1 MNQRGRFF
9 ILIGILLVAA
19 TIYYF
24 ATTDHSSDLVL
35 VGTIDANQVIVS
47 PKIDGRIEKL
57 LVDEGSEVKAGD
69 LIAVLDSAELEAQKA
84 AAEATLHGMGSRVS
98 QYRATELSTK
108 GETSFG
114 VTNAEARLQS
124 ARSSLAESQ
133 ATLIRMKLD
142 RDRTVSLA
150 EQGVASKQDRDRAE
164 ADYNAQVA
172 HVKALGDQVRAA
184 EADLE
189 TARAHTE
196 QANAARS
203 TVAAS
208 RADQANAR
216 ALLAQI
222 NTRLGYTRVLAPI
235 SGTVSVRVAREGEV
249 VAMGAPIVTIV
260 DLSDTWVRASI
271 PEDKAVNIGIG
282 DTLRVRLPDGQ
293 IVKGRVITKAAEGDF
308 ATQRDVSRLKRDIK
322 TIGLK
327 LQIDNPR
334 KQFVPGMT
342 ADVLISPDEVN
353 GKAGREVRR
362 NKRVFFRRDTEKG
375 KEDGPLKSDGLLRAR
390 TTGIANSDAWI
401 GTACPL
407 PFSVPPC
414 FRYEKGHS

>member
-1 MNQRGRFF
+1 MSQRWRFF
-9 ILIGILLVAA
+9 ILLGILTLGAA
-19 TIYYF
+19 AYYL
-24 ATTDHSSDLVL
+24 ATTNRSNDLVL

-47 PKIDGRIEKL
+47 PKIEGRIEKL

-84 AAEATLHGMGSRVS
+84 AAEATLNGMGNRVS
-98 QYRATELSTK
+98 QFQATELSTK

-114 VTNAEARLQS
+114 VSNAQARLR
-124 ARSSLAESQ
+124 AMRSSLAEAQ
-133 ATLIRMKLD
+133 ATLTKLKLD
-142 RDRTVSLA
+142 RDRMVSLA
-150 EQGVASKQDRDRAE
+150 EQGVASKQDRDRAD

-172 HVKALGDQVRAA
+172 HVKSVEDQVRAA

-208 RADQANAR
+208 RADQQNAR
-216 ALLAQI
+216 AQLAQI
-222 NTRLGYTRVLAPI
+222 DTRLGYTRVVAPI

-249 VAMGAPIVTIV
+249 VNVGSPIVTIV

-293 IVKGRVITKAAEGDF
+293 IVKGRVITKSPEGDF

-322 TIGLK
+322 TVGLK
-327 LQIDNPR
+327 LAIDNPR
-334 KQFVPGMT
+334 KQYVPGMT
-342 ADVLISPDEVN
+342 ADVLVSDDEIS
-353 GKAGREVRR
+353 GKLGRERAQ
-362 NKRVFFRRDTEKG
+362 NH
-375 KEDGPLKSDGLLRAR
+375 LR
-390 TTGIANSDAWI
+390 
-401 GTACPL
+401 
-407 PFSVPPC
+407 
-414 FRYEKGHS
+414 

>member
-1 MNQRGRFF
+1 MSQRGRFF
-9 ILIGILLVAA
+9 ILIGVLTVAA
-19 TIYYF
+19 AIYYF
-24 ATTDHSSDLVL
+24 ATTNHSSDLVL

-57 LVDEGSEVKAGD
+57 LVDEGTEVKAGD

-98 QYRATELSTK
+98 QFRATELSTK
-108 GETSFG
+108 GETSYG
-114 VTNAEARLQS
+114 VSNAQARLQA

-133 ATLIRMKLD
+133 ATLIRLKLD
-142 RDRTVSLA
+142 RDRIVSLA

-172 HVKALGDQVRAA
+172 HVRSLEDQVRAA
-184 EADLE
+184 EADLQ
-189 TARAHTE
+189 TALAHTE

-216 ALLAQI
+216 AMLEQI
-222 NTRLGYTRVLAPI
+222 NTRLGYTRVVAPI

-249 VAMGAPIVTIV
+249 VNLGSPIVTIV
-260 DLSDTWVRASI
+260 DLSDTWVRASV
-271 PEDKAVNIGIG
+271 PEDKAVNVGIG

-293 IVKGRVITKAAEGDF
+293 VVKGRVITKAAEGDF

-322 TIGLK
+322 TVGLK
-327 LQIDNPR
+327 LGIDNPR

-342 ADVLISPDEVN
+342 ADVLISPDEIN
-353 GKAGREVRR
+353 GKASRERA
-362 NKRVFFRRDTEKG
+362 EK
-375 KEDGPLKSDGLLRAR
+375 
-390 TTGIANSDAWI
+390 
-401 GTACPL
+401 
-407 PFSVPPC
+407 
-414 FRYEKGHS
+414 

>member
-9 ILIGILLVAA
+9 ILIAILTVAA
-19 TIYYF
+19 AIYYF
-24 ATTDHSSDLVL
+24 ATTNHSSDLVL
-35 VGTIDANQVIVS
+35 VGAIDANQVIVS
-47 PKIDGRIEKL
+47 PKIEGRIEKL

-98 QYRATELSTK
+98 QYLATELSTQ
-108 GETSFG
+108 GETFHG
-114 VTNAEARLQS
+114 VTNAQARLQS

-150 EQGVASKQDRDRAE
+150 EQGVASRQDRDRAE

-172 HVKALGDQVRAA
+172 HVRSLEDQVRAA

-216 ALLAQI
+216 AMLEQI
-222 NTRLGYTRVLAPI
+222 NTRLGYTKVLAPI

-249 VAMGAPIVTIV
+249 VNLGSPIVTIV

-282 DTLRVRLPDGQ
+282 DTLRVRLPAGQ
-293 IVKGRVITKAAEGDF
+293 TVKGRVITKAAEGDF

-322 TIGLK
+322 TVGVK
-327 LQIDNPR
+327 LAIDNQR

-342 ADVLISPDEVN
+342 ANVLISPDAIS
-353 GKAGREVRR
+353 GKAGRE
-362 NKRVFFRRDTEKG
+362 
-375 KEDGPLKSDGLLRAR
+375 RAQ
-390 TTGIANSDAWI
+390 
-401 GTACPL
+401 
-407 PFSVPPC
+407 
-414 FRYEKGHS
+414 K

>member
-24 ATTDHSSDLVL
+24 ATTNNSSDLVL

-98 QYRATELSTK
+98 QYRAAELSTR

-114 VTNAEARLQS
+114 VTNAQARLQ
-124 ARSSLAESQ
+124 AAHSSLAESQ

-172 HVKALGDQVRAA
+172 HVKSLEDQVRAA

-216 ALLAQI
+216 AQLAQI
-222 NTRLGYTRVLAPI
+222 NTRLGYSRVLAPI

-249 VAMGAPIVTIV
+249 VGMGSPIVTIV
-260 DLSDTWVRASI
+260 DLTDTWVRASI

-293 IVKGRVITKAAEGDF
+293 IVKGRLITKAAEGDF

-322 TIGLK
+322 TVGLK

-342 ADVLISPDEVN
+342 ADVLISPDEIN
-353 GKAGREVRR
+353 GKTGRERA
-362 NKRVFFRRDTEKG
+362 EK
-375 KEDGPLKSDGLLRAR
+375 
-390 TTGIANSDAWI
+390 
-401 GTACPL
+401 
-407 PFSVPPC
+407 
-414 FRYEKGHS
+414 